1 MDLING
7 IQNAVDY
14 IEAHLTEE
22 LDYEA
27 IARRACVSSSDFQ
40 RIFSILCGY
49 SAVSYTHLDV
59 YKRQGMDKR
68 YAQAE
73 RGN

>member
-40 RIFSILCGY
+40 RILAFCVATVSANISGRAGLQWRVQSLC
-49 SAVSYTHLDV
+49 
-59 YKRQGMDKR
+59 RQTVG
-68 YAQAE
+68 
-73 RGN
+73 

>member
-27 IARRACVSSSDFQ
+27 MRGEHVYQARTFSGFLAFCVATVSANISGRAGLQWRVQS
-40 RIFSILCGY
+40 LC
-49 SAVSYTHLDV
+49 
-59 YKRQGMDKR
+59 RQTVG
-68 YAQAE
+68 
-73 RGN
+73 

>member
-49 SAVSYTHLDV
+49 SVGEYIRSRRLAMA
-59 YKRQGMDKR
+59 G
-68 YAQAE
+68 AE
-73 RGN
+73 ACVVKLSGD